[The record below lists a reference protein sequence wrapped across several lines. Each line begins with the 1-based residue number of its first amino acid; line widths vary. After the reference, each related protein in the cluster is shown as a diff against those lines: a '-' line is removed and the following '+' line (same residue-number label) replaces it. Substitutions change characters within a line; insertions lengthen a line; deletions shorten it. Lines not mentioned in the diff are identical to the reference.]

1 MGREAY
7 QYQTNGVGGASPN
20 ISAPRDWASGRSS
33 FNPRLEEAIMA
44 YQTINPTTNELVK
57 TYPNHTEA
65 DIEAALAAAHALYK
79 SSWAQGPVKGRVQ
92 VLERLAELIDARAE
106 ELAKICVQEMG
117 KLISDARDE
126 VWIIAEIAR
135 LYAREAE
142 GFLAP
147 IEIESGLGDAWIEHH
162 PLGVMMVV
170 EPWNFPYYQLMR
182 VFAPNFAAGNPV
194 VSKHASIVPHCASVF
209 EELVNEAGAP
219 KGAWANLFI
228 TSGQVSDI
236 IADDRIVGAAMTGS
250 EGAGTAIATQAAK
263 HLKKSTLEM
272 GGNDV
277 FVVLED
283 ADLDKALDAGVFSR
297 LHISGQECICA
308 KRFVLHEDIAE
319 EFLARF
325 TEAMASVKI
334 GDPMDEDTKLGPLS
348 SADASAGLAQQVER
362 AVAAGATL
370 HLGGKAMDRPGNFFE
385 PTILTNIK
393 RENPA
398 YFEEFF
404 GPVAQ
409 MYVVKTDDE
418 IVELANDSKFGL
430 AGAVFSKNIERAK
443 ALASRIETGAIW
455 INTFASTAPE
465 LPFGGVKRS
474 GYGRELSQLGIKEFV
489 NQKLVLVSNAA

>member
-1 MGREAY
+1 
-7 QYQTNGVGGASPN
+7 
-20 ISAPRDWASGRSS
+20 
-33 FNPRLEEAIMA
+33 MA
-44 YQTINPTTNELVK
+44 YQTINPTTNELIK
-57 TYPNHTEA
+57 TYPNHSDA
-65 DIEAALAAAHALYK
+65 DVEAALSAAQSLYK
-79 SSWAQGPVKGRVQ
+79 SSWSKGPIAPRAQ
-92 VLERLAELIDARAE
+92 VLERLADLIDARAE
-106 ELAKICVQEMG
+106 ELAIICVKEMG

-135 LYAREAE
+135 YYAREAE
-142 GFLAP
+142 KFLAP
-147 IEIESGLGDAWIEHH
+147 VKIETTLGDAWIEHH
-162 PLGVMMVV
+162 ALGVMLAV

-194 VSKHASIVPHCASVF
+194 VSKHASIVPHCATVF

-228 TSGQVSDI
+228 TSGQVADI

-250 EGAGTAIATQAAK
+250 EGAGSAIAAQAGK

-277 FVVLED
+277 FVVLDD
-283 ADLDKALDAGVFSR
+283 ADMDRAIEAGVFSR

-308 KRFVLHEDIAE
+308 KRFVLHEKIADT
-319 EFLARF
+319 FLARF

-334 GDPMDEDTKLGPLS
+334 GDPMNEETKLGPLS
-348 SADASAGLAQQVER
+348 SAEAAAGLARQVQR
-362 AVAAGATL
+362 AIDAGATL
-370 HLGGKAMDRPGNFFE
+370 HLGGKAIAGKGNFFE
-385 PTILTNIK
+385 PTILTNVN
-393 RENPA
+393 RDNPA

-409 MYVVKTDDE
+409 IYVVKNDDE
-418 IVELANDSKFGL
+418 IVELANDSRFGL
-430 AGAVFSKNIERAK
+430 AGVVFSQDIERAK

-474 GYGRELSQLGIKEFV
+474 GYGRELSHLGIKEFV

>member
-1 MGREAY
+1 VSVPILKE
-7 QYQTNGVGGASPN
+7 TT
-20 ISAPRDWASGRSS
+20 
-33 FNPRLEEAIMA
+33 MA
-44 YQTINPTTNELVK
+44 YQTINPTTNELIK
-57 TYPNHTEA
+57 TYPNHTDA
-65 DIEAALAAAHALYK
+65 DIEAALTVAHKLYK
-79 SSWAQGPVKGRVQ
+79 SNWSQGPIKPRLE
-92 VLERLAELIDARAE
+92 VLERLADLIDARAE
-106 ELAKICVQEMG
+106 DLAKICVREMG

-135 LYAREAE
+135 FYAREAE

-147 IEIESGLGDAWIEHH
+147 IRIDSGLGEAWIQHH

-194 VSKHASIVPHCASVF
+194 LAKHASIVPHCASMF

-228 TSGQVSDI
+228 TSGQVSNI
-236 IADDRIVGAAMTGS
+236 IADDRVVGAAMTGS
-250 EGAGTAIATQAAK
+250 EGAGAAIATQAAK

-277 FVVLED
+277 FIVLDD
-283 ADLDKALDAGVFSR
+283 ADMDKAIKDGVFSR

-308 KRFVLHEDIAE
+308 KRFVLHEKIAD
-319 EFLARF
+319 EFLDRF
-325 TEAMASVKI
+325 TKAMATVKI
-334 GDPMDEDTKLGPLS
+334 GDPMEEDTRLGPLS
-348 SADASAGLAQQVER
+348 SANASAGLAKQVQR
-362 AVAAGATL
+362 AVGAGATL
-370 HLGGKAMDRPGNFFE
+370 HLGGKPMNRPGNFFE
-385 PTILTNIK
+385 PTILTNVT
-393 RENPA
+393 RDNPA

-409 MYVVKTDDE
+409 VYVVKNDDE
-418 IVELANDSKFGL
+418 IVELANDSRFGL

-489 NQKLVLVSNAA
+489 NQKLVLISNAG

>member
-1 MGREAY
+1 
-7 QYQTNGVGGASPN
+7 
-20 ISAPRDWASGRSS
+20 
-33 FNPRLEEAIMA
+33 MA
-44 YQTINPTTNELVK
+44 YQTIDPTTNELVK
-57 TYPNHTEA
+57 TYPNHTQA
-65 DIEAALAAAHALYK
+65 DIEAALAAAHKLYK
-79 SSWAQGPVKGRVQ
+79 SSWSQGPIQPRLQ
-92 VLERLAELIDARAE
+92 VLERLADLIDARAE
-106 ELAKICVQEMG
+106 ELARICVQEMG

-135 LYAREAE
+135 FYARKAE

-147 IEIESGLGDAWIEHH
+147 IRIDSALGEAWIRHD

-194 VSKHASIVPHCASVF
+194 VSKHASIVPHCATVF

-219 KGAWANLFI
+219 RGALANLFI
-228 TSGQVSDI
+228 TSGQVADI

-250 EGAGTAIATQAAK
+250 EGAGAAIATQAAK

-283 ADLDKALDAGVFSR
+283 ADMARAVEAGVFSR

-308 KRFVLHEDIAE
+308 KRFLLHEKIAD

-325 TEAMASVKI
+325 TRAMASVKI
-334 GDPMDEDTKLGPLS
+334 GDPMDEETKLGPLS
-348 SADASAGLAQQVER
+348 SADASAGLARQVQR
-362 AVAAGATL
+362 AVEAGATL
-370 HLGGKAMDRPGNFFE
+370 LLGGKPMDRPGNFFE
-385 PTILTNIK
+385 PTILTNVT
-393 RENPA
+393 RDNPA

-409 MYVVKTDDE
+409 IYVVRNDDE
-418 IVELANDSKFGL
+418 VVRLANDSRFGL
-430 AGAVFSKNIERAK
+430 AGAIFSRDIERAK
-443 ALASRIETGAIW
+443 ALASRIETGAVW

-489 NQKLVLVSNAA
+489 NQKLVLVSSAA

>member
-1 MGREAY
+1 LKEA
-7 QYQTNGVGGASPN
+7 N
-20 ISAPRDWASGRSS
+20 
-33 FNPRLEEAIMA
+33 MA

-57 TYPNHTEA
+57 VYPNHTDA
-65 DIEAALAAAHALYK
+65 DIEAALTAAHKLYK
-79 SSWAQGPVKGRVQ
+79 STWCKGPIQPRLR
-92 VLERLAELIDARAE
+92 VLERLADLIDARAD
-106 ELAKICVQEMG
+106 ELAKICVEEMG

-135 LYAREAE
+135 FYAREAE
-142 GFLAP
+142 RFLAP
-147 IEIESGLGDAWIEHH
+147 VKIESALGEAWIEHH

-194 VSKHASIVPHCASVF
+194 VSKHASIVPHCASMF

-250 EGAGTAIATQAAK
+250 EGAGAAIATQAAK

-277 FVVLED
+277 FVVLDD
-283 ADLDKALDAGVFSR
+283 ADMDKAIQAGVFSR

-308 KRFVLHEDIAE
+308 KRFVLHEKIADT
-319 EFLARF
+319 FLERF
-325 TEAMASVKI
+325 TAAMASVKI
-334 GDPMDEDTKLGPLS
+334 GDPLDETTKLGPLS
-348 SADASAGLAQQVER
+348 SVDASANLAKQVQR
-362 AVAAGATL
+362 AIDAGATL
-370 HLGGKAMDRPGNFFE
+370 HLGGKPIEGKGNFFE
-385 PTILTNIK
+385 PTILTNLT
-393 RENPA
+393 RDNPA

-409 MYVVKTDDE
+409 IYVVKTDDE
-418 IVELANDSKFGL
+418 IVELANDSRFGL
-430 AGAVFSKNIERAK
+430 AGVVFSQNIERAK
-443 ALASRIETGAIW
+443 SLASRIETGAIW

-474 GYGRELSQLGIKEFV
+474 GYGRELSELGIKEFV
-489 NQKLVLVSNAA
+489 NQKMVLVSKH

>member
-1 MGREAY
+1 VSILILKEA
-7 QYQTNGVGGASPN
+7 T
-20 ISAPRDWASGRSS
+20 
-33 FNPRLEEAIMA
+33 MA
-44 YQTINPTTNELVK
+44 YQTINPTTNELIK
-57 TYPNHTEA
+57 TYPNHTDA
-65 DIEAALAAAHALYK
+65 DIEAALTAAHKLYK
-79 SSWAQGPVKGRVQ
+79 SSWSQGPIKPRLE
-92 VLERLAELIDARAE
+92 VLERLADLIDARSE
-106 ELAKICVQEMG
+106 ELAKICVREMG

-135 LYAREAE
+135 FYAREAE

-147 IEIESGLGDAWIEHH
+147 IKIDSGLGEAWIQHH
-162 PLGVMMVV
+162 ALGVMMVV

-194 VSKHASIVPHCASVF
+194 LAKHASIVPHCASVF

-228 TSGQVSDI
+228 TSGQVSSI
-236 IADDRIVGAAMTGS
+236 IADERVVGAAMTGS

-277 FVVLED
+277 FIVLED
-283 ADLDKALDAGVFSR
+283 ADMDKAIKDGVFSR

-308 KRFVLHEDIAE
+308 KRFVLHEKIAG
-319 EFLARF
+319 EFLDRF
-325 TEAMASVKI
+325 TEAMATVKI
-334 GDPMDEDTKLGPLS
+334 GDPMEEDTKLGPLS
-348 SADASAGLAQQVER
+348 SAEASAGLAKQVQR
-362 AVAAGATL
+362 AVDAGATL
-370 HLGGKAMDRPGNFFE
+370 HLGGKPMDRPGNFFE
-385 PTILTNIK
+385 PTILTNVT
-393 RENPA
+393 RDNPA

-409 MYVVKTDDE
+409 IYVVKSDDE
-418 IVELANDSKFGL
+418 IVELANDSRFGL
-430 AGAVFSKNIERAK
+430 AGAVFSKDIDRAK